1 MAAMNGGKLIVR
13 TLMAAGVETIF
24 GLHGA
29 HIDTVF
35 QAALDCGLQIVD
47 TRHEVAAGHAA
58 EGYARAGRRLGVA
71 LVTAGGG
78 FTNVLTSIANA
89 SFDRTP
95 VLYIA
100 GSGALT
106 DDETNT
112 LQAGF
117 DQVAMARPVTKWAH
131 RITVA
136 SNIPRLLEQAMRIA
150 LAAPRGP
157 VLIDI
162 PWDVLRTE
170 VPDGDVESAAP
181 ARLLARAAPLRS
193 AMEQA
198 LDLLAAA
205 NRPVIVAGSEV
216 VRADASASLQEFAAC
231 TGIPVFS
238 DYEGL
243 AALGHSS
250 LSAGLLQG
258 LYTLGER
265 PDAVLMLG
273 LRWGLM
279 TGHGSGL
286 LIPRTAQVVQVDA
299 DAREIGRLQPVAL
312 GIVADPGEAVRSLA
326 EAARRRAW
334 PDWTSWRRLVRQ
346 TIDERLR
353 TVSAGA
359 VDAMPMHPFRAT
371 LEVAAAVT
379 PETIVCADG
388 ALTYLWLS
396 EAISA
401 AHPAAFLCHGTFGS
415 MGVGMGIAVGAQV
428 AWPGKRVILVTG
440 DGSVGYA
447 LGEFDTMV
455 RHELP
460 VVVIVMNNRS
470 WGATLHFQQMVA
482 GADRVTKT
490 RLENGAYHEVAIA
503 LGGRGVCISRPEE
516 IGPAIEAAFASG
528 VATCIDISIGLDAI
542 PPEESILMGE
552 NPFTIEECQSR

>member
-1 MAAMNGGKLIVR
+1 MNGGDLVVR
-13 TLMAAGVETIF
+13 TLMAAGVDKLF

-35 QAALDCGLQIVD
+35 QAALDHRLQIVD
-47 TRHEVAAGHAA
+47 TRHEAAAGHAA

-117 DQVAMARPVTKWAH
+117 DQVAMARPVAKWAH
-131 RITVA
+131 RMTVTK
-136 SNIPRLLEQAMRIA
+136 NIPRLLQQAIRIA

-162 PWDVLRTE
+162 PWDVLRAE
-170 VPDGDVESAAP
+170 VPEEEVEIAAPAPIAADAAP
-181 ARLLARAAPLRS
+181 ARLAIA
-193 AMEQA
+193 QA
-198 LDLLAAA
+198 LDILAAA
-205 NRPVIVAGSEV
+205 NRPIIVAGSEV
-216 VRADASASLQEFAAC
+216 VRADASAALQEFAAC
-231 TGIPVFS
+231 AGIPVFS

-243 AALGHSS
+243 AALGHSN

-258 LYTLGER
+258 LYTLEAR

-279 TGHGSGL
+279 TVHGSGL
-286 LIPRTAQVVQVDA
+286 LIPRTAQVAQVDA

-312 GIVADPGEAVRSLA
+312 GIVADPGEAARSLA
-326 EAARRRAW
+326 EAAQRRAW
-334 PDWTSWRRLVRQ
+334 PDWTHWRGLVRQ
-346 TIDERLR
+346 TIEERLR
-353 TVSAGA
+353 TVSAA
-359 VDAMPMHPFRAT
+359 AADAMPMHPFRAT

-379 PETIVCADG
+379 PQTIVCADG

-401 AHPAAFLCHGTFGS
+401 ARPAAFLCHGTFGS
-415 MGVGMGIAVGAQV
+415 MGIGMGIAVGAQ
-428 AWPGKRVILVTG
+428 AACPDKRVILITG

-455 RHELP
+455 RHRLP
-460 VVVIVMNNRS
+460 VVVVVMNNRS

-490 RLENGAYHEVAIA
+490 RLENGAYHEVAMA
-503 LGGRGVCISRPEE
+503 LGGRGVCISWPEE

-528 VATCIDISIGLDAI
+528 IATCIDISIGLDAV

-552 NPFTIEECQSR
+552 NPFGQKARGVPHA